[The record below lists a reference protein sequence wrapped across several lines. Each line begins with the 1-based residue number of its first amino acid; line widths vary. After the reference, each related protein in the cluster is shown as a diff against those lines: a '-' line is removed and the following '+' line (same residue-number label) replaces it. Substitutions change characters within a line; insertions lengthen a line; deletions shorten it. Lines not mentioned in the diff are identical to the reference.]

1 MIERIV
7 QGYRLT
13 RASQLAE
20 RGRVQDAL
28 RVIEKTKTPKYNRA
42 IVEAFKAYLKILC
55 DDDIQAKQS
64 IINSRTSARK
74 DTESGRYVRMYC
86 DYLEAMMENR
96 TSDWNVLISEL
107 NRSGGRT
114 LAKSILIVDT
124 PMGPQDYGDGLR

>member
-20 RGRVQDAL
+20 HGRVQDAL

-42 IVEAFKAYLKILC
+42 IVEAFRAYLKILSG
-55 DDDIQAKQS
+55 DDIQARQS
-64 IINSRTSARK
+64 IISSRTCARH
-74 DTESGRYVRMYC
+74 DTESGRYVKMYC

-96 TSDWNVLISEL
+96 ISDWNILISEL

-114 LAKSILIVDT
+114 LAKSILIVDP
-124 PMGPQDYGDGLR
+124 PMGLQ